1 MGTAKI
7 YCQEL
12 KLSLNIMRLP
22 TIRDVAREAGVG
34 IGTVS
39 RVLNN
44 SPQVSPDTRRRV
56 LEAIQRLGFR
66 PNQVARQLSRGA
78 RVRSLGVI
86 SPFMTDH
93 SYMARLQGVQRALAE
108 VDQHYDLIFY
118 HVTTPERFQQ
128 RLLSFTKPGSIEALL
143 VMVEDL
149 TAEQR
154 EMLDEAGVVYVG
166 INDHPVE
173 EWPSVGADNVVG
185 GELATDYLIRL
196 GHRRIAYIGDEFPLP
211 FGFSA
216 SEVRYAGY
224 ANAMARHGIPLN
236 PDYVRLVKPG
246 DREAAYSATQTLLRL
261 PEPPTAIFS
270 MSDVQ
275 ALSSLAA
282 IRDAGLNV
290 PGDVSLMGFDDV
302 EIAALIGLTTVR
314 QHLEEAGYL
323 AMKYLFNLLGDE
335 ADKVNVVPQLPPF
348 EVVER
353 QTTRSLIA

>member
-1 MGTAKI
+1 M
-7 YCQEL
+7 
-12 KLSLNIMRLP
+12 MRQP

-44 SPQVSPDTRRRV
+44 SPQVSPETRGRV
-56 LEAIQRLGFR
+56 VEAIQRLGFR

-108 VDQHYDLIFY
+108 VDQPYDLIFY

-143 VMVEDL
+143 VMSEDL
-149 TAEQR
+149 TTEQR
-154 EMLDEAGVVYVG
+154 EMLEEAGVVYVG

-185 GELATDYLIRL
+185 GELATDYLIGL
-196 GHRRIAYIGDEFPLP
+196 GHQRIAYIGDNFPLP

-216 SEVRYAGY
+216 SEARYTGY
-224 ANAMARHGIPLN
+224 ANAMQRHGLPIT

-246 DREAAYSATQTLLRL
+246 DREAAYTMTQTLLGL
-261 PEPPTAIFS
+261 PQPPTAIFS

-275 ALSSLAA
+275 ALGCLAA
-282 IRDAGLNV
+282 IRDAGLGV
-290 PGDVSLMGFDDV
+290 PGDVSVIGFDDV
-302 EIAALIGLTTVR
+302 EIAGLIGLTTVR

-323 AMKYLFNLLGDE
+323 AMDYLIKLLGDGPLAASDA
-335 ADKVNVVPQLPPF
+335 ADTVPQLPAF
-348 EVVER
+348 KVIER
-353 QTTRSLIA
+353 QTTRRYRP

>member
-1 MGTAKI
+1 
-7 YCQEL
+7 
-12 KLSLNIMRLP
+12 MRLP

-44 SPQVSPDTRRRV
+44 SPQVSPETRRRV
-56 LEAIQRLGFR
+56 LDAIQRLGFR

-108 VDQHYDLIFY
+108 VDQQYDLIFY
-118 HVTTPERFQQ
+118 HVTTPERLQQ

-154 EMLDEAGVVYVG
+154 EMLNEAGVVYVG

-173 EWPSVGADNVVG
+173 EWPSVGADNVGG
-185 GELATDYLIRL
+185 GELATDYLIGL
-196 GHRRIAYIGDEFPLP
+196 GHRRIAYVGDEFPLP
-211 FGFSA
+211 YGFSA

-224 ANAMARHGIPLN
+224 ANAMTRHGITLN
-236 PDYVRLVKPG
+236 PDYVRLGKPG
-246 DREAAYSATQTLLRL
+246 DRDAAYSMTQALLRL

-270 MSDVQ
+270 MSDVL
-275 ALSSLAA
+275 ALGCLAA
-282 IRDAGLNV
+282 IRDEGLNV
-290 PGDVSLMGFDDV
+290 PGDVSLIGFDDV
-302 EIAALIGLTTVR
+302 EIAGLIGLTTIR

-323 AMKYLFNLLGDE
+323 AMKYLFKLLGDS
-335 ADKVNVVPQLPPF
+335 DDPDTVRGVPELPPF

-353 QTTRSLIA
+353 QTTRALMP

>member
-1 MGTAKI
+1 
-7 YCQEL
+7 
-12 KLSLNIMRLP
+12 MRLP

-44 SPQVSPDTRRRV
+44 SPQVSPETRGRV
-56 LEAIQRLGFR
+56 LDVIQHLGFR

-93 SYMARLQGVQRALAE
+93 SYMARLQGVQRALSE
-108 VDQHYDLIFY
+108 VDLHYDLIFY
-118 HVTTPERFQQ
+118 HVTTPERFEQ

-173 EWPSVGADNVVG
+173 EWPSVGADNAVG
-185 GELATDYLIRL
+185 GEMATDYLIGL
-196 GHRRIAYIGDEFPLP
+196 GHRRIAYVGDEFPLP

-216 SEVRYAGY
+216 SEVRYTGY
-224 ANAMARHGIPLN
+224 VNAMTRHGLPIN
-236 PDYVRLVKPG
+236 PDYVQLGRHGK
-246 DREAAYSATQTLLRL
+246 DIAYSLTQELLQL
-261 PEPPTAIFS
+261 AEPPTAIFS
-270 MSDVQ
+270 MSDIQ
-275 ALSSLAA
+275 ALGCLAA

-290 PGDVSLMGFDDV
+290 PGDISLIGFDDV
-302 EIAALIGLTTVR
+302 EIAGLIGLTTVR

-323 AMKYLFNLLGDE
+323 AMTYLLKLLGDVILSNNEPIE
-335 ADKVNVVPQLPPF
+335 AVPQLPTF
-348 EVVER
+348 RVIER
-353 QTTRSLIA
+353 QTTRRHQP